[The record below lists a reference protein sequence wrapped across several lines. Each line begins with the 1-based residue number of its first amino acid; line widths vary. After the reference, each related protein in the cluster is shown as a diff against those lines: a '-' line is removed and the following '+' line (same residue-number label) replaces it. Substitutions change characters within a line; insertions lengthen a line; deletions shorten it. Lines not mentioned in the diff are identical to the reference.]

1 MDFTTL
7 LKILLEKT
15 MNNEQTQSKAFWAVW
30 GLVLTAILLFGGASI
45 IAAVSQ
51 LIVAAKP

>member
-30 GLVLTAILLFGGASI
+30 ALSA
-45 IAAVSQ
+45 
-51 LIVAAKP
+51 LI

>member
-7 LKILLEKT
+7 LKILLEKA

>member
-1 MDFTTL
+1 M
-7 LKILLEKT
+7 KKYEREET

-51 LIVAAKP
+51 LLAAVKL

>member
-1 MDFTTL
+1 MYGFYHFVENL
-7 LKILLEKT
+7 VE
-15 MNNEQTQSKAFWAVW
+15 TQSKAFWAVW

-51 LIVAAKP
+51 LLAAAKP